1 MDLVGCYFILLLVV
15 ISCFDLLLAITVVI
29 IVLPPLVVVVVV
41 ELGVVAITLLMGLAI
56 TELAVIVVG
65 QILLAI
71 RIAQMLLIVTRINP
85 VHLQNLCQISSLLLV
100 LHFYH
105 RQSML
110 QLPYALEILVKLVCL
125 LLPFP
130 LGRL

>member
-29 IVLPPLVVVVVV
+29 IVLPHLVVVVT
-41 ELGVVAITLLMGLAI
+41 ELGVVAITLLMGLVI

-71 RIAQMLLIVTRINP
+71 RIAQMLLIVTRVNP

>member
-1 MDLVGCYFILLLVV
+1 MDLVGCYFILLLDV

-29 IVLPPLVVVVVV
+29 IVLPHLVVVVT
-41 ELGVVAITLLMGLAI
+41 ELGVVAITLLMGLVI

>member
-29 IVLPPLVVVVVV
+29 IVLPHLVVVVT
-41 ELGVVAITLLMGLAI
+41 ELGVVAITLLMGLVI

-71 RIAQMLLIVTRINP
+71 RIAQMLLIVTRVNP

-130 LGRL
+130 LERL

>member
-29 IVLPPLVVVVVV
+29 IVLPPLVVVVV

-130 LGRL
+130 LERL

>member
-29 IVLPPLVVVVVV
+29 IVLPPLVVVVA
-41 ELGVVAITLLMGLAI
+41 ELEVVAITLLMGLAI

-71 RIAQMLLIVTRINP
+71 RIAQMLLIVTRVNP

>member
-29 IVLPPLVVVVVV
+29 IVLPHLVVVVT

-130 LGRL
+130 LERL

>member
-29 IVLPPLVVVVVV
+29 IVLPPLVVVVV

>member
-29 IVLPPLVVVVVV
+29 IVLPPLVVVVT
-41 ELGVVAITLLMGLAI
+41 ELRVVAITLLMGLAI

-130 LGRL
+130 LERL

>member
-29 IVLPPLVVVVVV
+29 IVLPHLVVVVT

-71 RIAQMLLIVTRINP
+71 RIAQMLLIVTRVNP

-130 LGRL
+130 LERL

>member
-29 IVLPPLVVVVVV
+29 IVLPPLVVVVA
-41 ELGVVAITLLMGLAI
+41 ELEVVAITLLMGLAI

-71 RIAQMLLIVTRINP
+71 RIAQMLLIVTRVNP

-130 LGRL
+130 LERL

>member
-29 IVLPPLVVVVVV
+29 IVLPPLVVVVV

-71 RIAQMLLIVTRINP
+71 RIAQMLLIVTRVNP

-130 LGRL
+130 LERL

>member
-29 IVLPPLVVVVVV
+29 IVLPPLVVVVA
-41 ELGVVAITLLMGLAI
+41 ELEVVAITLLMGLAI

-71 RIAQMLLIVTRINP
+71 RIAQMLLIVTRVNP

-110 QLPYALEILVKLVCL
+110 QLPYILEIYSN
-125 LLPFP
+125 PIF
-130 LGRL
+130 

>member
-29 IVLPPLVVVVVV
+29 IVLPPLVVVVT

-71 RIAQMLLIVTRINP
+71 RIAQMLLIVTRVNP

-130 LGRL
+130 LERL

>member
-29 IVLPPLVVVVVV
+29 IVLPHLVVVVT

>member
-29 IVLPPLVVVVVV
+29 IVLPHLVVVVT

-71 RIAQMLLIVTRINP
+71 RIAQMLLIVTRVNP

>member
-29 IVLPPLVVVVVV
+29 IVLPHLVVVVT
-41 ELGVVAITLLMGLAI
+41 ELGVVAITLLMGLVI